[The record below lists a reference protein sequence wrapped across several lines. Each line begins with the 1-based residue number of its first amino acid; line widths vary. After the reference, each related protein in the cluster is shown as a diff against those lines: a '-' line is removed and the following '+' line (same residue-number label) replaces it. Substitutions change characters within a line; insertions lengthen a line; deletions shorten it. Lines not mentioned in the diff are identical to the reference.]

1 MKSLQISPPN
11 FVIKIEFFNMFIAI
25 FFSSILWER
34 IHDSKEDAHME
45 EKELITNTYHSD
57 FRT

>member
-1 MKSLQISPPN
+1 MKRLQISPPN

-45 EKELITNTYHSD
+45 DKACLPHG
-57 FRT
+57 F